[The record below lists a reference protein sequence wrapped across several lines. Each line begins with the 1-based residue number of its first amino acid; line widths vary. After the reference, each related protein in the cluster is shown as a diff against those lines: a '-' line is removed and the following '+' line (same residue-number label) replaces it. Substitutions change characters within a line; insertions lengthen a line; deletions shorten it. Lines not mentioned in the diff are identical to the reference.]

1 MPVSQTASAA
11 AFETVL
17 DDSAIT
23 LDLLCRA
30 EGRKL
35 RPQIAESARRRIAD
49 CCAAVNRLAAGD
61 APVYGVN
68 TGFGSLCRQRI
79 SPADLAQLQENLVVS
94 HAVGV
99 GPPAPDAVVRWMLW
113 FKLHALCRGY
123 SGIRPETADALCG
136 LLRND
141 LLPVVPTRGSLGASG
156 DLAPLAHLCLPLIG
170 RGQVRRNGRTI
181 PAAEALSAA
190 GLSPIT
196 LGPKEGLALLNGTQ
210 YISAAAAHLIVRAW
224 RLARQA
230 DIIATM
236 SLDGLR
242 GSVRPFDARLH
253 DLRPHPGAQAV
264 AANVRA
270 LMADSEILE
279 LHRNCDKVQDPY
291 SLRCVPAVHGACR
304 DALQHA
310 TDVTLREIN
319 SVTDNPIVFE
329 DECISGGNFHAESM
343 ALALDYLALALTE
356 WASISERRAY
366 LLLGGQDGLPPM
378 LAPHSGLNS
387 GLMIVQYTAAALVNE
402 CKTLAHPSSIDTIP
416 TSMGQEDHV
425 SMGATSANRCMQIID
440 HVETV
445 LAIELL
451 CAAQAL
457 DFRAPLRAGIG
468 PRTAHRVVR
477 EQIPHADVDREFGR
491 DLETA
496 RAMFV
501 SGCVLD
507 AVQSEARLL

>member
-1 MPVSQTASAA
+1 MPTSNVPSTA
-11 AFETVL
+11 AFEPLL
-17 DDSAIT
+17 DGSPIS
-23 LDLLCRA
+23 LDLLNRA
-30 EGRKL
+30 ERRALKP
-35 RPQIAESARRRIAD
+35 RIAESTRRRIAES
-49 CCAAVNRLAAGD
+49 CAAVTRLAAGD

-99 GPPAPDAVVRWMLW
+99 GPPATDAVVRWMLW

-123 SGIRPETADALCG
+123 SGVRPETADALCAF
-136 LLRND
+136 LTHD

-170 RGQVRRNGRTI
+170 RGQVRRDGKLM
-181 PAAEALSAA
+181 PATDALRAA
-190 GLSPIT
+190 GLSPIA

-210 YISAAAAHLIVRAW
+210 YISATAAHLIVRAG

-253 DLRPHPGAQAV
+253 DIRPHPGAQTV

-279 LHRNCDKVQDPY
+279 SHRNCDKVQDPY

-310 TDVTLREIN
+310 TDVTLREVN
-319 SVTDNPIVFE
+319 SVTDNPIVFG
-329 DECISGGNFHAESM
+329 DECISGGNFHAEPM
-343 ALALDYLALALTE
+343 ALTLDYLALALTE
-356 WASISERRAY
+356 WAGISERRAY

-387 GLMIVQYTAAALVNE
+387 GLMILQYTAAALLNE
-402 CKTLAHPSSIDTIP
+402 CKTLAHPSSVDTIP

-445 LAIELL
+445 LAIEML

-491 DLETA
+491 DLESA
-496 RAMFV
+496 RTLIA
-501 SGCVLD
+501 SGRVLD
-507 AVQSEARLL
+507 AVHREVQLL